1 MVKADLDYIR
11 RLMTDRVIAGPVLE
25 LGAAYCACIAALPVI
40 APFEGAIH
48 PVGERPNG
56 NHHAP
61 INTTGGYLWSCNL
74 LAPLRRS
81 VGRRCRYGHL
91 QSART

>member
-1 MVKADLDYIR
+1 LVEADLDYIS
-11 RLMTDRVIAGPVLE
+11 RLMTDGVIAGPVLE
-25 LGAAYCACIAALPVI
+25 LGAAYAACIVALPVI
-40 APFEGAIH
+40 DVFEGAIH

-81 VGRRCRYGHL
+81 VGRRVRHGHPQL
-91 QSART
+91 ART

>member
-1 MVKADLDYIR
+1 MVEADLDYIR
-11 RLMTDRVIAGPVLE
+11 RLVTAGVIAGPVLE
-25 LGAAYCACIAALPVI
+25 LGATYCACIAALPVI
-40 APFEGAIH
+40 DLFEGAIH

-81 VGRRCRYGHL
+81 VCRSFRYGHPQL
-91 QSART
+91 ART